1 MVSKIDLPPSFRP
14 GAEAFEKAWIDEEC
28 LRRHRE
34 YELRMAE
41 DPKTRLIKNSIF
53 LSLSIVFVGISYFLH
68 LFFLFLTGMVFSFIL
83 VSFLRSLL
91 DVYQERQS
99 KKIWVKLDSEE
110 AKQEREQI
118 LKNDAYRLAW
128 VMMIRINAFNASFDL
143 LTSSNSDEW
152 NDWAQKRFF
161 LQHQEI
167 LEEIKACPFFKAPM
181 RDLALVPATDRL
193 RHYLL
198 LEPSEFQR
206 LHQR

>member
-14 GAEAFEKAWIDEEC
+14 GAEAFEKAWINEEC
-28 LRRHRE
+28 LRKHCE
-34 YELRMAE
+34 YELHTAE
-41 DPKTRLIKNSIF
+41 DPKTRLFKNSIF

-68 LFFLFLTGMVFSFIL
+68 LVFLFFTGIIFSFTLIF
-83 VSFLRSLL
+83 FLRSLL
-91 DVYQERQS
+91 DVYLDRQS
-99 KKIWVKLDSEE
+99 EKMWEKLDNEE
-110 AKQEREQI
+110 SKQEREQI
-118 LKNDAYRLAW
+118 LKNDAYHLAW
-128 VMMIRINAFNASFDL
+128 VMMIRINAFNTSFDL

-152 NDWAQKRFF
+152 NDWAEKRFF

-167 LEEIKACPFFKAPM
+167 LEEIKACPFFKAPA
-181 RDLALVPATDRL
+181 RDLALVPVADRL